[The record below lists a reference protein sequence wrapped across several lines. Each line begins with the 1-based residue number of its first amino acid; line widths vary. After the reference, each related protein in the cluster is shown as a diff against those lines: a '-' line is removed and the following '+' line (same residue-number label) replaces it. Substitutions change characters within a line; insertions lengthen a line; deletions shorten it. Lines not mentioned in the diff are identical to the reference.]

1 MSREAKVVAV
11 IPAYGEEKTIGDI
24 VRRALPL
31 VEGVY
36 VIDDGSPDETSDRA
50 EEAGATVIRTP
61 TNGGKAS
68 ALITGFRRAI
78 ADGAEAVVTLDG
90 DGQHRPEDIP
100 RLIDQWRLDRNRIV
114 IAARTLN
121 LEAFPSARLK
131 ANHFANFWISWAAGF
146 PVTDSQSGFRLYPA
160 PLLAPLRPTLSQRKG
175 FVFESEILIDAGRM
189 GYRVKTVP
197 IEAIYA
203 QGARASHFRPV
214 YDITQ
219 ITLMVAG
226 KLLSRGMC
234 LPGLFRTLTQ
244 APE

>member
-1 MSREAKVVAV
+1 MSRTAKVVAV
-11 IPAYGEEKTIGDI
+11 IPAYEEAGTIGGI
-24 VRRALPL
+24 VRRAIPH
-31 VEGVY
+31 VEEVY
-36 VIDDGSPDETSDRA
+36 VVDDGSSDETSDRA
-50 EEAGATVIRTP
+50 AEEGATVIRMAE
-61 TNGGKAS
+61 NGGKAAS
-68 ALITGFRRAI
+68 LITGFRRAI
-78 ADGAEAVVTLDG
+78 ADGAEGIVTLDG
-90 DGQHRPEDIP
+90 DGQHCPEDIP
-100 RLIDQWRLDRNRIV
+100 RLVDQWRLDRNLIV

-131 ANHFANFWISWAAGF
+131 ANRFANFWISWAAGF

-160 PLLAPLRPTLSQRKG
+160 PLLAPLSPTLSRRKG
-175 FVFESEILIDAGRM
+175 FVFESEILIDAGRR
-189 GYRVKTVP
+189 GSRVRTVP

-203 QGARASHFRPV
+203 EGARPSHFRPV

-234 LPGLFRTLTQ
+234 LPGLFRALTE